1 MLVGLGLGAAGV
13 AQLAGWAAA
22 TPFIGLLPAMLTWGV
37 GLGVLT
43 PAVVAAALSA
53 VPARHAG
60 LASGVNNT
68 ARQAGGVAGIALYG
82 SIAGSPADPTRFVAG
97 LHLTGLMTAGLFVA
111 AAVATALVGPASQ
124 AVTAGRDR
132 RAHLGAWLR
141 WVRGSNSLSSPEAAA
156 ASAASSR
163 PASPRTATTS

>member
-1 MLVGLGLGAAGV
+1 
-13 AQLAGWAAA
+13 
-22 TPFIGLLPAMLTWGV
+22 
-37 GLGVLT
+37 LGVLT

-97 LHLTGLMTAGLFVA
+97 LHLTGLMTAGIFVA
-111 AAVATALVGPASQ
+111 AAVATALVIPP
-124 AVTAGRDR
+124 R
-132 RAHLGAWLR
+132 R
-141 WVRGSNSLSSPEAAA
+141 P
-156 ASAASSR
+156 
-163 PASPRTATTS
+163 

>member
-1 MLVGLGLGAAGV
+1 
-13 AQLAGWAAA
+13 
-22 TPFIGLLPAMLTWGV
+22 MLTWGV

-82 SIAGSPADPTRFVAG
+82 SIAGSPADPARFVAG
-97 LHLTGLMTAGLFVA
+97 LHLTGADHGG
-111 AAVATALVGPASQ
+111 ALRRGRGRHRPRRPASQ
-124 AVTAGRDR
+124 AVTAGPADGRTSAPGYVGFVDR
-132 RAHLGAWLR
+132 M
-141 WVRGSNSLSSPEAAA
+141 LSSPEAAA
-156 ASAASSR
+156 ASAAR
-163 PASPRTATTS
+163 RDPLRRGRRTTS